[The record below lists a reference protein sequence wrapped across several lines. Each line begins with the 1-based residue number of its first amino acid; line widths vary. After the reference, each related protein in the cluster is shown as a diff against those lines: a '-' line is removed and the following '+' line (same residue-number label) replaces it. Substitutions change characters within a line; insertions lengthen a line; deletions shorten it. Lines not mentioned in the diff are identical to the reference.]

1 MQRILLTHMPGQ
13 KRIRTEYRNIYYNV
27 DTGKYDVK
35 HNYKEFNV
43 SKQRNDYKSKWKYN
57 IATLDEAKIVLKK
70 MLMRKENEQQSGVT
84 LQCALELWKNKAAA
98 QGYSKITIANT
109 DYYMKMLGEVM
120 PLDTKICDI
129 TEEMSEYLFSK
140 CREKYSDETIR
151 TLNAT
156 FRKLVNLAYKKQL
169 VLENPLARADN
180 VKAKRTDK
188 IRILTPEEWKR
199 IDLYF
204 CENDGEDL
212 RYRLLFNLL
221 YYTGIRIGEC
231 LALTRQDFER
241 MDMGLLGQE
250 KQLVKT
256 EAVQAD
262 MEKERIQE
270 NKSQKM
276 RLNISKTI
284 LQDGTLANRTKN
296 KKNRKIPLTSTV
308 IKLYLE
314 DVQTQYGDNVNRV
327 FGGTY
332 NMYASSLSAA
342 CKKIGI
348 PHCSCHSFRH
358 TFISNL
364 MRKGVPL
371 PVIEKVSG
379 DTQKTIFERY
389 SHMFDDDEQMV
400 LDALTGL

>member
-1 MQRILLTHMPGQ
+1 
-13 KRIRTEYRNIYYNV
+13 
-27 DTGKYDVK
+27 
-35 HNYKEFNV
+35 
-43 SKQRNDYKSKWKYN
+43 
-57 IATLDEAKIVLKK
+57 
-70 MLMRKENEQQSGVT
+70 
-84 LQCALELWKNKAAA
+84 
-98 QGYSKITIANT
+98 
-109 DYYMKMLGEVM
+109 
-120 PLDTKICDI
+120 
-129 TEEMSEYLFSK
+129 
-140 CREKYSDETIR
+140 
-151 TLNAT
+151 
-156 FRKLVNLAYKKQL
+156 
-169 VLENPLARADN
+169 
-180 VKAKRTDK
+180 
-188 IRILTPEEWKR
+188 
-199 IDLYF
+199 
-204 CENDGEDL
+204 
-212 RYRLLFNLL
+212 
-221 YYTGIRIGEC
+221 
-231 LALTRQDFER
+231 
-241 MDMGLLGQE
+241 
-250 KQLVKT
+250 
-256 EAVQAD
+256 
-262 MEKERIQE
+262 
-270 NKSQKM
+270 M

-314 DVQTQYGDNVNRV
+314 DVQAQYGDNANRV